1 MNWTIWSGRFGEP
14 RVLRM
19 ILVNLTTRPRAGRAT
34 LGWDGIHLT
43 LILGFLPDSPEQT
56 NLPLMMARVGRMV
69 AHGGL
74 EQSRY
79 NRAHLDNL

>member
-1 MNWTIWSGRFGEP
+1 M
-14 RVLRM
+14 LRM
-19 ILVNLTTRPRAGRAT
+19 ILVNLTTRPRADRAT

-56 NLPLMMARVGRMV
+56 NLPLMMARVEGRMV

>member
-1 MNWTIWSGRFGEP
+1 MDNMVGEVWEP

>member
-1 MNWTIWSGRFGEP
+1 MNWTIWSGRFWEP

-69 AHGGL
+69 AHGGT
-74 EQSRY
+74 EQIQSSTP
-79 NRAHLDNL
+79 